1 MGESADLR
9 ASSSYH
15 HVPVLLA
22 EILNELNI
30 RSGGRYIDA
39 TVGDGGH
46 AVAMLGASA
55 PDGRLLGLDRDPAAV
70 QRAMARLEPF
80 SGRTVI
86 AHASYHL
93 LGAVA
98 RETGF
103 VPADAVLFDLG
114 YSSPQIDNPER
125 GFTFRAEGPLDMR
138 FDPTSGAPTAADLV
152 NTLPEQELVALLW
165 EYGEESHSRR
175 IAKAIVKARP
185 LTTTS
190 ELAEVVAAAVG
201 ERREKIHPATQTF
214 QALRIAVNRELER
227 LLEALPQALEVLRP
241 GGRLGVIAF
250 HSLEDRIVKQFLKRE
265 ASDCICP
272 PTSPLC
278 TCEHEPRVRLV
289 TRKPITPSGRELEAN
304 PRSRSAKLRVAE
316 KLPNSP

>member
-9 ASSSYH
+9 SSPSLH

-22 EILNELNI
+22 EILNELDI
-30 RSGGRYIDA
+30 RSGGSYIDA

-46 AVAMLGASA
+46 AVAILGASA
-55 PDGRLLGLDRDPAAV
+55 PEGRLLGLDRDPAAV
-70 QRAMARLEPF
+70 RRAAERLEPF
-80 SGRTVI
+80 GARAVVV
-86 AHASYHL
+86 HASYHR
-93 LGAVA
+93 LGVVA
-98 RETGF
+98 REAGF

-138 FDPTSGAPTAADLV
+138 FDPTSDVPTAADLV
-152 NTLPEQELVALLW
+152 NTLSEEELIALLW

-175 IAKAIVKARP
+175 IARAIVKARP

-190 ELAEVVAAAVG
+190 QLAELVVAAVG
-201 ERREKIHPATQTF
+201 GRREKIHPATQTF

-227 LLEALPQALEVLRP
+227 LVEALPQALELLKP

-265 ASDCICP
+265 ASECICP
-272 PTSPLC
+272 PTSPIC
-278 TCEHEPRVRLV
+278 TCEHQPRVKLV
-289 TRKPITPSGRELEAN
+289 ARKPTTPSAREIEAN
-304 PRSRSAKLRVAE
+304 PRSRSAKLRIAE
-316 KLPNSP
+316 KLPNAQ